1 MKKLL
6 FLAGLTFLFSCA
18 KDEKIVENTGEISD
32 SVIVVQD
39 SAASNGTEIPAQINI
54 ETFGFPPEVSGC
66 SCYFSKNKE
75 DFQDE
80 KFVYIDDYGNN
91 AYLKI
96 EGKTIKIPMKE
107 GDFDPEN
114 FNKSIKNDEF
124 TITIKGKKIKEF
136 EEVMMFEGTMTVEN
150 KNGEKTVT
158 PIYGE
163 CGC

>member
-6 FLAGLTFLFSCA
+6 FFAAFAFLFSCS
-18 KDEKIVENTGEISD
+18 KDEKMAENTGKISD
-32 SVIVVQD
+32 STVVIQD
-39 SAASNGTEIPAQINI
+39 SVNSNQAEVPAQIKV
-54 ETFGFPPEVSGC
+54 EAFGFPAEVSGC
-66 SCYFSKNKE
+66 SCYFSTNKE

-91 AYLKI
+91 AYLKLD
-96 EGKTIKIPMKE
+96 GKTIKIPMKE

-114 FNKSIKNDEF
+114 FNKTIKNEDYA
-124 TITIKGKKIKEF
+124 ITINGKKIKEF
-136 EEVMMFEGTMTVEN
+136 YEVMMFEGTMTIEN

>member
-18 KDEKIVENTGEISD
+18 KDEKIAQNTGKISD
-32 SVIVVQD
+32 STIVVQD
-39 SAASNGTEIPAQINI
+39 SAASNETEMPAKITI

-96 EGKTIKIPMKE
+96 DGKTIKIPMKE

-150 KNGEKTVT
+150 KKGEKTVT